1 MNAKGAKILLLPGD
15 GIGPEVVA
23 QAELALR
30 ALADGGAIPPQE
42 ITTASVGGAAIDEC
56 GVPLPEETL
65 RAARDADAVLLG
77 AVGAP
82 QYDHLPAAQKPEKGL
97 LQLRKSLGVFA
108 NLRPATCYPAL
119 ASASSLRSELVSGLD
134 LLIVREL
141 TGGLYFGEPR
151 GFRTLSSGA
160 REGFNTMRYDE
171 NEIARA
177 ARAAF
182 HAARGRRKRLCSTDK
197 ANVLET
203 SILWRETVAKIGA
216 EEYPDVEL
224 SHLYADNA
232 AMQLVR
238 APKQFDVLLAENL
251 FGDILS
257 DAAAMLTGS
266 IGMLPSASLD
276 ERGRGLYE
284 PVHGAAPDIAGTD
297 RANPLAAILSAEMML
312 RYSLDAPDAAAR
324 LSAAVQKTLAD
335 GARTADIAAPGGDG
349 EVVGCREMGRRVA
362 DNLR

>member
-1 MNAKGAKILLLPGD
+1 MSAKILLLPGD
-15 GIGPEVVA
+15 GIGAEVLA
-23 QAELALR
+23 QAELVLR
-30 ALADGGAIPPQE
+30 ALADSGAIPAPE
-42 ITTASVGGAAIDEC
+42 ITTAPIGGAAIDAC
-56 GVPLPEETL
+56 GVPLPDETL
-65 RAARDADAVLLG
+65 RAAHAADAVLLG

-108 NLRPATCYPAL
+108 NLRPAVCIPVL
-119 ASASSLRSELVSGLD
+119 ASASSLRPELVSGLD
-134 LLIVREL
+134 ILIVREL

-151 GFRTLSSGA
+151 GFRTLSCGA
-160 REGFNTMRYDE
+160 REGFNTMHYNE
-171 NEIARA
+171 NEIARV

-182 HAARGRRKRLCSTDK
+182 NAARGRQKNLCSADK

-203 SILWRETVAKIGA
+203 SILWRETVTKIGA
-216 EEYPDVEL
+216 DEYPDVAL
-224 SHLYADNA
+224 SHLYVDNA

-238 APKQFDVLLAENL
+238 APKQFDVILAENL

-276 ERGRGLYE
+276 DGGKGLYE

-297 RANPLAAILSAEMML
+297 SANPLAAILSLEMML
-312 RYSLDAPDAAAR
+312 RYSLDAPQAAAGIA
-324 LSAAVQKTLAD
+324 AAVQQTLAD
-335 GARTADIAAPGGDG
+335 GARTADIAQDGDDII
-349 EVVGCREMGRRVA
+349 GCREMGRRVVA
-362 DNLR
+362 NLQ